1 MEAMV
6 LLMLA
11 TVGSLLPITNP
22 LTTVPVF
29 VAVSRRFSKAR
40 RKDQARM
47 AAIYT
52 AAVLLV
58 ALVAGALILS
68 FFGISIYALRVG
80 GGLVILRVGLSMLQS
95 GSPGSLSEESEEES
109 QHMTDVAFTPIAMPL
124 LSGPGSIAATIAI
137 ATEAERPREYLAV
150 AAGILIVALIAWLVL
165 RSAERIA
172 RTIGTTGT
180 EALARVMGFLL
191 ACIGIQFVL
200 SGVYEALLDPL
211 VMGPLLEA
219 IRGAGA

>member
-1 MEAMV
+1 M

-22 LTTVPVF
+22 LSTVPVF
-29 VAVSRRFSKAR
+29 LAVSRPFSEAR

-68 FFGISIYALRVG
+68 FFGISFYALRVG
-80 GGLVILRVGLSMLQS
+80 GGLVILRVGLFMLQS

-165 RSAERIA
+165 RSAGRIS

-191 ACIGIQFVL
+191 TCIGVQFVL
-200 SGVYEALLDPL
+200 SGLYEALLDPL
-211 VMGPLLEA
+211 IMGPLLEA